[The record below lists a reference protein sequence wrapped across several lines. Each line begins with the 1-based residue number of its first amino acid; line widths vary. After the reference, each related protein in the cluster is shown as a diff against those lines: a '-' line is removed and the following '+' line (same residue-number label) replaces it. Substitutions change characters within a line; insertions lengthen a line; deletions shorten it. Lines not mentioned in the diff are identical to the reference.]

1 MTKEKCY
8 VCEKGI
14 LKNKLVDFSMYGISL
29 GSFPAQVCTKC
40 GEEFFSE
47 SASDQIDEEAKKHGL
62 WGLEADTKVTQT
74 GSSLAVTVN
83 KQIAQFMRL
92 QKGKKVH
99 LQPENRNKLVI
110 EVI

>member
-14 LKNKLVDFSMYGISL
+14 LENKSVDFSMYGISL
-29 GSFPAQVCTKC
+29 GKFPAQVCTSC

-47 SASDQIDEEAKKHGL
+47 SASDQIDEAAKKHGL
-62 WGLEADTKVTQT
+62 WGLEAETKITQT
-74 GSSLAVTVN
+74 GSSLAVIVN
-83 KQIAQFMRL
+83 KQISHFMSL

-99 LQPENRNKLVI
+99 LQPESKNRLII
-110 EVI
+110 EVV